1 MFAPLQIISG
11 YSFLKSGL
19 TLENIVKAVKKFDYF
34 GAGIC
39 DINVMHGLAKFA
51 RYMSNENINKPYLC
65 GITLKI
71 KGFDFCLYCL
81 SESGYQTLCQI
92 TSFIDEEDKICQFLS
107 TNQNGLLGI
116 LSTSDDSIKEKFLN
130 VDNDLIYD
138 IKFLSNLVQIFY
150 IGIDASYQKD
160 MQINE
165 KIRQFADKYTYLCVA
180 FPKIL
185 YFNKDDAIVLKIVHA
200 IDQDEII
207 SEKNLQG
214 NNAFLSN
221 EEYEKQYLKQ
231 EIDAINNIFRQNK
244 FVMNIKRGEMLS
256 FNVQNTIEKL
266 KNDTFARLKEL
277 NLDNDERYVNRLN
290 YELDVIIKMG
300 FSDYFLIVSD
310 YVRFAESVGILVGP
324 GRGSAAGSLVSYL
337 LKITKIDPLKYDLL
351 FERFLN
357 PSRKKMPDIDIDFM
371 DTRRDEVINYLKEKY
386 GKNKVSNIITFSTI
400 LAKQSLR
407 DIGRIY
413 NFKIHDID
421 LLSSRLL
428 NPKLS
433 LRNSYKTSKV
443 FKEIIDSDPYYLNI
457 VSLASK
463 IENLPRQ
470 SGMHAAGII
479 LNNTPIEYSLP
490 IIKDFQN
497 SYITQYEMDD
507 LQEQGFLK
515 MDLLGLKNLTIIS
528 ECVDLINDVYKEAK
542 LNKFNI
548 PFDDEK
554 VFQLIQENKT
564 MGIFQLESSGM
575 KNAIKIL
582 KPSCFNDVVALLALF
597 RPGPMDSIPTYAR
610 RKQGLEKINYISDD
624 LKDILKETYGIIVY
638 QEQII
643 LIAQKMANFSL
654 AKADIFRNAISKK
667 NYNDIKQMQNDFIN
681 GALNNGYSNKV
692 ANDVF
697 DHILK
702 FASYGFNKSHSVAY
716 SMIACQMAYLKAYY
730 PLCFYQTILKFSN
743 TTNDPKFLDYV
754 DEMSSIGIYLAKP
767 DINLST
773 DNFLINQNNLL
784 FPLSLIKGINKETI
798 KGILDNRLKN
808 GLYKDFLDFMLRTF
822 QYKISETQ
830 YLKLIDSG
838 ALDCL
843 NPSRATLK
851 QAVSSYMQY
860 ALVINNDKGQ
870 MSLDIDM
877 LPPPILGKVNDDP
890 IENLENEYDVL
901 GIMLSNNPLKF
912 KKDLLLKENV
922 ISISEAIK
930 KDRAKVCGIIKSIK
944 IIQTKKQQ
952 PMAFIKIF
960 DETKEMELTAF
971 SDTYQDN
978 ISLIKKNNIVVFEI
992 YKNTYHNNTT
1002 YIIKTMKLLE
1012 E

>member
-107 TNQNGLLGI
+107 SNQNGLLGI
-116 LSTSDDSIKEKFLN
+116 LSTSDDSIKEKFSN
-130 VDNDLIYD
+130 VDNNLIYD

-160 MQINE
+160 MQTNE

-185 YFNKDDAIVLKIVHA
+185 YFKKDDAIVLKIVHA

-256 FNVQNTIEKL
+256 FNAQNTIEKL

-277 NLDNDERYVNRLN
+277 NLDSDERYVNRLN

-443 FKEIIDSDPYYLNI
+443 FKEIVDSDPYYLNI

-479 LNNTPIEYSLP
+479 LNKTPIEYSLP

-528 ECVDLINDVYKEAK
+528 ECVDLINDVYKDAK
-542 LNKFNI
+542 LDKFNI

-754 DEMSSIGIYLAKP
+754 DEMSSIGIHLAKP

-808 GLYKDFLDFMLRTF
+808 GLYKDFLDFMIRTF

-912 KKDLLLKENV
+912 KKDLLTKENV

>member
-185 YFNKDDAIVLKIVHA
+185 YFKKDDAIVLKIVHA

-443 FKEIIDSDPYYLNI
+443 FKEIVDSDPYYLNI

-542 LNKFNI
+542 LDKFNI
-548 PFDDEK
+548 PLDDEK

-754 DEMSSIGIYLAKP
+754 DEMSSIGIHLAKP

-912 KKDLLLKENV
+912 KKDLLIKENV

>member
-185 YFNKDDAIVLKIVHA
+185 YFKKDDAIVLKIVHA

-443 FKEIIDSDPYYLNI
+443 FKEIVDSDPYYLNI

-542 LNKFNI
+542 LDKFNI

-754 DEMSSIGIYLAKP
+754 DEMSSIGIHLAKP

-912 KKDLLLKENV
+912 KKDLLTKENV

-971 SDTYQDN
+971 SNTYQDN

>member
-185 YFNKDDAIVLKIVHA
+185 YFKKDDAIVLKIVHA

-256 FNVQNTIEKL
+256 FNAQNTIEKL

-443 FKEIIDSDPYYLNI
+443 FKEIVDSDPYYLNI

-542 LNKFNI
+542 LDKFNI

-754 DEMSSIGIYLAKP
+754 DEMSSIGIHLAKP

-870 MSLDIDM
+870 MSLDIDL

-912 KKDLLLKENV
+912 KKDLLIKENV

-971 SDTYQDN
+971 SNTYQDN

>member
-71 KGFDFCLYCL
+71 KGFDLCLYCL

-92 TSFIDEEDKICQFLS
+92 TSFIDEEEKICQFLS

-185 YFNKDDAIVLKIVHA
+185 YFKKDDAIVLKIVHA

-256 FNVQNTIEKL
+256 FNAQNTIEKL

-277 NLDNDERYVNRLN
+277 NLDNDEKYVNRLN

-371 DTRRDEVINYLKEKY
+371 DTRRDEVINYLKGKY

-443 FKEIIDSDPYYLNI
+443 FKEIVDSDPYYLNI

-528 ECVDLINDVYKEAK
+528 ECVDLINDVYKDTK
-542 LNKFNI
+542 LDKFNI

-754 DEMSSIGIYLAKP
+754 DEMSSIGIHLAKP

>member
-71 KGFDFCLYCL
+71 KGFNFCLYCL

-130 VDNDLIYD
+130 VDNDLIYN

-150 IGIDASYQKD
+150 IGVDASYQKD

-185 YFNKDDAIVLKIVHA
+185 YFKKDDAIVLKIVHA

-256 FNVQNTIEKL
+256 FNAQNTIEKL

-277 NLDNDERYVNRLN
+277 NLDSDEKYVNRLN

-443 FKEIIDSDPYYLNI
+443 FKEIVDSDPYYLNI

-528 ECVDLINDVYKEAK
+528 ECVDLINDVYKDAK
-542 LNKFNI
+542 LDKFNI

-754 DEMSSIGIYLAKP
+754 DEMSSIGIHLAKP

-808 GLYKDFLDFMLRTF
+808 GLYKDFLDFMIRTF

>member
-107 TNQNGLLGI
+107 SNQNGLLGI
-116 LSTSDDSIKEKFLN
+116 LSTSDDSIKEKFSN
-130 VDNDLIYD
+130 VDNNLIYD

-160 MQINE
+160 MQTNE

-185 YFNKDDAIVLKIVHA
+185 YFKKDDAIVLKIVHA

-256 FNVQNTIEKL
+256 FNAQNTIEKL

-277 NLDNDERYVNRLN
+277 NLDSDERYVNRLN

-443 FKEIIDSDPYYLNI
+443 FKEIVDSDPYYLNI

-528 ECVDLINDVYKEAK
+528 ECVDLINDVYKDAK
-542 LNKFNI
+542 LDKFNI

-754 DEMSSIGIYLAKP
+754 DEMSSIGIHLAKP

-808 GLYKDFLDFMLRTF
+808 GLYKDFLDFMIRTF

-912 KKDLLLKENV
+912 KKDLLTKENV

>member
-185 YFNKDDAIVLKIVHA
+185 YFKKDDAIVLKIVHA

-256 FNVQNTIEKL
+256 FNAQNTIEKL

-443 FKEIIDSDPYYLNI
+443 FKEIVDSDPYYLNI

-542 LNKFNI
+542 LDKFNI

-754 DEMSSIGIYLAKP
+754 DEMSSIGIHLAKP

-912 KKDLLLKENV
+912 KKDLLIKENV

-971 SDTYQDN
+971 SNTYQDN

>member
-71 KGFDFCLYCL
+71 KGFDLCLYCL

-185 YFNKDDAIVLKIVHA
+185 YFKKDDAIVLKIVHA

-256 FNVQNTIEKL
+256 FNAQNTIEKL

-443 FKEIIDSDPYYLNI
+443 FKEIVDSDPYYLNI

-542 LNKFNI
+542 LDKFNI

-754 DEMSSIGIYLAKP
+754 DEMSSIGIHLAKP

-912 KKDLLLKENV
+912 KKDLLIKENV

-971 SDTYQDN
+971 SNTYQDN

>member
-1 MFAPLQIISG
+1 M
-11 YSFLKSGL
+11 
-19 TLENIVKAVKKFDYF
+19 
-34 GAGIC
+34 
-39 DINVMHGLAKFA
+39 
-51 RYMSNENINKPYLC
+51 
-65 GITLKI
+65 
-71 KGFDFCLYCL
+71 
-81 SESGYQTLCQI
+81 
-92 TSFIDEEDKICQFLS
+92 
-107 TNQNGLLGI
+107 
-116 LSTSDDSIKEKFLN
+116 
-130 VDNDLIYD
+130 
-138 IKFLSNLVQIFY
+138 
-150 IGIDASYQKD
+150 
-160 MQINE
+160 
-165 KIRQFADKYTYLCVA
+165 
-180 FPKIL
+180 
-185 YFNKDDAIVLKIVHA
+185 
-200 IDQDEII
+200 
-207 SEKNLQG
+207 
-214 NNAFLSN
+214 
-221 EEYEKQYLKQ
+221 
-231 EIDAINNIFRQNK
+231 
-244 FVMNIKRGEMLS
+244 
-256 FNVQNTIEKL
+256 
-266 KNDTFARLKEL
+266 
-277 NLDNDERYVNRLN
+277 
-290 YELDVIIKMG
+290 
-300 FSDYFLIVSD
+300 
-310 YVRFAESVGILVGP
+310 
-324 GRGSAAGSLVSYL
+324 SYL

-443 FKEIIDSDPYYLNI
+443 FKEIVDSDPYYLNI

-528 ECVDLINDVYKEAK
+528 ECVDLINDVYKDAK
-542 LNKFNI
+542 LDKFNI

-754 DEMSSIGIYLAKP
+754 DEMSSIGIHLAKP

-808 GLYKDFLDFMLRTF
+808 GLYKDFLDFMVRTF

-922 ISISEAIK
+922 ISISEATK